1 MNQRRN
7 SQFSVLAAVET
18 LAATALSLLIAYA
31 IDSFVHIIVGVVFAP
46 FLLLRTKKSKATGL
60 VLYRK
65 FICNISGHYQYDK
78 NNKIDDIKRF
88 RYQTVIA
95 FASLFIRAYATIIST
110 VKCPLEAIKSISK
123 NWYEQCFQINFRTP
137 LEPVPGA
144 KRFPEPSYNAVPT
157 LSMWM
162 KLITNIPVLIVILVS
177 VMAVSLL
184 GLASGLLVVL
194 ISALL
199 GKLIDS
205 DGVAVLVVGAIIA
218 AVIAIKVSFKLVSYA
233 PEIASKLPA
242 VLYRWSLKSTFL
254 FWAPLLWVLNPL
266 PPRTTLT
273 EEVLDEFRNGVI
285 SKLASLYSGI
295 LFLAFS
301 GKLYLV
307 GIANYST
314 NHPIVQAT
322 VIDIYLWHIAA
333 LLNALLAISLLV
345 VSDIEIRKLK
355 YRDGYIADKT
365 VRILL
370 ITVVVR
376 RFLTVYVLLNSFD
389 ILLALSGAIESF
401 EFHGKLL
408 AF

>member
-1 MNQRRN
+1 
-7 SQFSVLAAVET
+7 
-18 LAATALSLLIAYA
+18 
-31 IDSFVHIIVGVVFAP
+31 
-46 FLLLRTKKSKATGL
+46 
-60 VLYRK
+60 
-65 FICNISGHYQYDK
+65 
-78 NNKIDDIKRF
+78 
-88 RYQTVIA
+88 
-95 FASLFIRAYATIIST
+95 
-110 VKCPLEAIKSISK
+110 
-123 NWYEQCFQINFRTP
+123 
-137 LEPVPGA
+137 
-144 KRFPEPSYNAVPT
+144 
-157 LSMWM
+157 
-162 KLITNIPVLIVILVS
+162 
-177 VMAVSLL
+177 
-184 GLASGLLVVL
+184 
-194 ISALL
+194 
-199 GKLIDS
+199 
-205 DGVAVLVVGAIIA
+205 
-218 AVIAIKVSFKLVSYA
+218 
-233 PEIASKLPA
+233 
-242 VLYRWSLKSTFL
+242 
-254 FWAPLLWVLNPL
+254 VLNPL